1 MPDAPIRI
9 VLADD
14 HPIVLQGLEHLFQR
28 YPDFTVVASCSSGDE
43 ALAAVGQGGVD
54 VLVLDLR
61 MPGTTGLD
69 VLRALAARPG
79 TCRVVVLTATV
90 SDDHAAEAIRM
101 GAMGLVL
108 KESSPDTLLECVRRV
123 HAGERFIDHGTME
136 RAVGVLIRRETALAQ
151 MPKALTRRELEIVKL
166 VAEGLRNREIAQR
179 LFVTEGTIKLHLHN
193 VYEKLGVDGR
203 MELLLRVQ
211 SLGLI

>member
-1 MPDAPIRI
+1 MPERNIRV

-14 HPIVLQGLEHLFQR
+14 HPIVLQGLGHLFERQ
-28 YPDFTVVASCSSGDE
+28 PGFSVVASCASGTE
-43 ALAAVGQGGVD
+43 ALAAVRKGGVD

-61 MPGTTGLD
+61 MPGASGLD
-69 VLRALAARPG
+69 VLRSLAAEPASVN
-79 TCRVVVLTATV
+79 TVVLTATV
-90 SDDHAAEAIRM
+90 SDDDAAEALRL

-108 KESSPDTLLECVRRV
+108 KESSPEALVECVRKV
-123 HAGERFIDHGTME
+123 SDGERWIDRATMN
-136 RAVGVLIRRETALAQ
+136 RAFGSVVRREHA
-151 MPKALTRRELEIVKL
+151 MSKIPKTLTR
-166 VAEGLRNREIAQR
+166 LRNREIAQR
-179 LFVTEGTIKLHLHN
+179 LFVTEGTVKLHLHN